1 MTFTEF
7 ARVSGTHYVTGQTR
21 YEEKPSET
29 IMKVLDKIERTNT
42 SNQLF
47 NILLARLIREK
58 KQYEGKF
65 SMETILLAMYMREK

>member
-7 ARVSGTHYVTGQTR
+7 ARVAGAHYVTDQTR

-47 NILLARLIREK
+47 NVLLARLIREK

-65 SMETILLAMYMREK
+65 SMETILLAIYMREK